1 MKRWCGVVAV
11 LSALTVGAVS
21 CAEASADGDPASDV
35 LVSQVAFLPPDGGFS
50 AVQRAQLD
58 GLLGAAARAGS
69 PVRVAVIPNSY
80 DLGSITV
87 LWRKPET
94 YARFLGAELALVY
107 KHPLVVVM
115 PNGVGLN
122 WPRHST
128 ADARRELGGMGVR
141 PGPTGLVNAAVIA
154 VRRLLAPSH
163 VHLAARS
170 QPVAASSASQRRPRG
185 ASSPRSVN
193 AERRWLVI
201 GLAAVAL
208 VAAGLIATRA
218 LRPRLRWLASA
229 VAVGAIA
236 LATPISVLSLVRGG
250 SAGANPGRARPGT
263 LFTLPAGR
271 QRAPAFALRDQD
283 GRPVSPASFR
293 GRNVLVT
300 FVDPLC
306 RNLCPLEAHVLNS
319 LVESLP
325 VARRPAIVAVSVD
338 MWADSR
344 HDLLQDFSKWHLV
357 PQWHWAVGTHSQLAS
372 VWKRYAVEV
381 QVVTKR
387 LAGTTVHYITHSEAS
402 YLIDPAGYERAM
414 FAWPFS
420 PQDVLA
426 TLRRISR
433 ASPG

>member
-1 MKRWCGVVAV
+1 M
-11 LSALTVGAVS
+11 
-21 CAEASADGDPASDV
+21 
-35 LVSQVAFLPPDGGFS
+35 
-50 AVQRAQLD
+50 
-58 GLLGAAARAGS
+58 
-69 PVRVAVIPNSY
+69 
-80 DLGSITV
+80 
-87 LWRKPET
+87 
-94 YARFLGAELALVY
+94 
-107 KHPLVVVM
+107 
-115 PNGVGLN
+115 
-122 WPRHST
+122 
-128 ADARRELGGMGVR
+128 
-141 PGPTGLVNAAVIA
+141 
-154 VRRLLAPSH
+154 
-163 VHLAARS
+163 
-170 QPVAASSASQRRPRG
+170 
-185 ASSPRSVN
+185 
-193 AERRWLVI
+193 
-201 GLAAVAL
+201 
-208 VAAGLIATRA
+208 
-218 LRPRLRWLASA
+218 
-229 VAVGAIA
+229 
-236 LATPISVLSLVRGG
+236 
-250 SAGANPGRARPGT
+250 
-263 LFTLPAGR
+263 
-271 QRAPAFALRDQD
+271 
-283 GRPVSPASFR
+283 SPASFR
-293 GRNVLVT
+293 GRNVLIT

>member
-154 VRRLLAPSH
+154 VRRLLARQPCASPRRAVNRSPPPRH
-163 VHLAARS
+163 RSVGRAAPRHRARS
-170 QPVAASSASQRRPRG
+170 TLSGGGWSSGLRP
-185 ASSPRSVN
+185 S
-193 AERRWLVI
+193 RWL
-201 GLAAVAL
+201 
-208 VAAGLIATRA
+208 R
-218 LRPRLRWLASA
+218 
-229 VAVGAIA
+229 
-236 LATPISVLSLVRGG
+236 
-250 SAGANPGRARPGT
+250 
-263 LFTLPAGR
+263 
-271 QRAPAFALRDQD
+271 RD
-283 GRPVSPASFR
+283 
-293 GRNVLVT
+293 
-300 FVDPLC
+300 
-306 RNLCPLEAHVLNS
+306 
-319 LVESLP
+319 
-325 VARRPAIVAVSVD
+325 
-338 MWADSR
+338 
-344 HDLLQDFSKWHLV
+344 
-357 PQWHWAVGTHSQLAS
+357 
-372 VWKRYAVEV
+372 
-381 QVVTKR
+381 
-387 LAGTTVHYITHSEAS
+387 
-402 YLIDPAGYERAM
+402 
-414 FAWPFS
+414 
-420 PQDVLA
+420 
-426 TLRRISR
+426 
-433 ASPG
+433 